1 MIWWILS
8 IGIAI
13 KSVISTGG
21 VNEWTLIAC
30 ALFVIAGYMHEI
42 LASRKK
48 TVHKS

>member
-13 KSVISTGG
+13 KSIIATGN

-42 LASRKK
+42 LVSRKRV
-48 TVHKS
+48 VHKS